1 MPKKATFSTWLLSTS
16 PRTFTPVTCSQPD
29 PVVVWREWGTSG
41 KSACS
46 GAPPRLAAALR
57 GLGLVPPEK
66 ALAIA
71 PLCWRHVGQ
80 THPHQQ
86 PAWGH
91 FTTFF
96 LLLLTQTSKHTGPA
110 AVTTALYGPVC
121 LYLRNGHSC
130 VYAHVLETG
139 LGCSDDM
146 LNTASSQRRRT
157 TCVCYTQRQKIRVLK
172 RNGWPAGTSY
182 SAKDRQPSRVTF

>member
-1 MPKKATFSTWLLSTS
+1 MWLPVKRMRRQWRICLLWS
-16 PRTFTPVTCSQPD
+16 FPVTGS
-29 PVVVWREWGTSG
+29 
-41 KSACS
+41 
-46 GAPPRLAAALR
+46 

-71 PLCWRHVGQ
+71 LLCWRHFGQ

-91 FTTFF
+91 FTTFS

-110 AVTTALYGPVC
+110 AVATALYGPVC
-121 LYLRNGHSC
+121 LSLCNGHSC
-130 VYAHVLETG
+130 ATAHVLETG
-139 LGCSDDM
+139 LGCCDDM
-146 LNTASSQRRRT
+146 LNTAPSQRRRT
-157 TCVCYTQRQKIRVLK
+157 TCVCYTQRQKLKVLK